1 LSFCDAAKESSGP
14 KKFVNKY
21 AVNFAYAVSSSRKV
35 ILVLD
40 EIANADDGMA

>member
-1 LSFCDAAKESSGP
+1 
-14 KKFVNKY
+14 VNKY
-21 AVNFAYAVSSSRKV
+21 AVNFAYAVTSSGKI